1 MNRDVTDLGLKWDV
15 MKMEIRSF
23 TIQTQYSIL
32 IEELDQKKTKKINQL
47 LIKLN
52 DLPQKICSSRND
64 HNLLNEYHT
73 LKAKLEKPWNKKIK
87 GTVLRSKARWYENGE
102 KNSKY
107 FLHLEKRNFL
117 SLVRLSCHAITNIFV
132 VNLIFRYVPVNSK
145 TTHPP
150 RAIPWHLTRIKLRTV
165 GNLTQN

>member
-23 TIQTQYSIL
+23 TIQTQCSIL

-52 DLPQKICSSRND
+52 DLQQKICSSRND

-73 LKAKLEKPWNKKIK
+73 LKAKLEKPWNKK
-87 GTVLRSKARWYENGE
+87 N
-102 KNSKY
+102 
-107 FLHLEKRNFL
+107 
-117 SLVRLSCHAITNIFV
+117 
-132 VNLIFRYVPVNSK
+132 
-145 TTHPP
+145 
-150 RAIPWHLTRIKLRTV
+150 
-165 GNLTQN
+165 